1 MQPRARGS
9 TSPRLTPLVCTCCA
23 QSDANVADFMFDADE
38 APPPRAHTGPP
49 RGMVE
54 VPPSRY
60 EPALD
65 AAGSPAPGTDAF
77 QTAVG
82 QVDAPRTPQG
92 KQPVNES
99 RSDDSW
105 MYLRQA
111 GSANARA
118 RRGRE
123 YEILRTGLQG
133 HVPWPPVHTPAP
145 KPESE
150 PEPAPA
156 PVPEPEPAPAPAG
169 SGPARVQA
177 AAAAAAAVALAAGAP
192 PDAVKANVEAAAA
205 VAAAMPVQEPPPVR
219 RSGRIR
225 ERAARRG

>member
-38 APPPRAHTGPP
+38 APPRAHTGPP

-92 KQPVNES
+92 KQPVNEL

-145 KPESE
+145 KYDPDAEWR
-150 PEPAPA
+150 
-156 PVPEPEPAPAPAG
+156 
-169 SGPARVQA
+169 ARVQTHEETYIVMTNRSSEA
-177 AAAAAAAVALAAGAP
+177 MRATEP
-192 PDAVKANVEAAAA
+192 P
-205 VAAAMPVQEPPPVR
+205 EPPPVR

>member
-1 MQPRARGS
+1 
-9 TSPRLTPLVCTCCA
+9 
-23 QSDANVADFMFDADE
+23 MFDADE
-38 APPPRAHTGPP
+38 APPRAHTGPP
-49 RGMVE
+49 RGMID

-77 QTAVG
+77 QAAVS
-82 QVDAPRTPQG
+82 QVDAPQTPQG
-92 KQPVNES
+92 KQPVRES
-99 RSDDSW
+99 RPKDQW

-123 YEILRTGLQG
+123 YEILRTGLPG

-150 PEPAPA
+150 PAPAPA

-225 ERAARRG
+225 ERAARRA